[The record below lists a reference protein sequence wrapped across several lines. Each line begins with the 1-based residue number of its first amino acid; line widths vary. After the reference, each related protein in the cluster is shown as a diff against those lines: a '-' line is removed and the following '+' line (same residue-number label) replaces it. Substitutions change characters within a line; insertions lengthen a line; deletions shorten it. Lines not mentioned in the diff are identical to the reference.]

1 MKQCP
6 TCSRTYSDDAFRL
19 CPEDG
24 ATLVLLDGS
33 DVPAL
38 AKSAEQDA
46 KARPT
51 ASRRGGKIPA
61 SKATPSAGFA
71 LTSTTKALIAAG
83 VAVAFAVG
91 LIGWQIKAKKYEAV
105 NLTPEDMAMIAED
118 QQPQLK
124 IRLASNEAARK
135 DFAKNIRELLA
146 VAEEAR
152 VKGVAD
158 RPEIKRQL
166 DLMRSVVIAE
176 SYFKSQVN
184 KTGGPPTPD
193 VSDAEVEEFFKQPAN
208 QAKFDQF
215 IKDAQAKNP
224 QFAGNKIP
232 DEQLKQ
238 VRQQLGQVLVG
249 ETKGVQKGFEKKR
262 DVQLKILMEQ
272 SRVLASTY
280 AQEELVK
287 TMKATDQEI
296 DAYIQKHPE
305 LDSKQARAKAEDVLK
320 RARAGEDFGKLAQEF
335 SADTSNKDKGGD
347 LDWFGHGE
355 MAPEFEK
362 AAFALKPGEISD
374 IVKTT
379 FGFHIIKLE
388 GRRTEDKDGK
398 PQEQV
403 HARHILIAEGP
414 PNQTGRPRSGR
425 DQAKDAV
432 EQEKQKKV
440 IDEIVARSHV
450 KVADTFQV
458 TMPAAQQMPGL
469 PPGMGQGNEDEQPP
483 APAPPPSQDQ
493 GKPKAPSTGKTG
505 SKQPK

>member
-1 MKQCP
+1 M
-6 TCSRTYSDDAFRL
+6 
-19 CPEDG
+19 
-24 ATLVLLDGS
+24 
-33 DVPAL
+33 
-38 AKSAEQDA
+38 
-46 KARPT
+46 
-51 ASRRGGKIPA
+51 
-61 SKATPSAGFA
+61 
-71 LTSTTKALIAAG
+71 TSTTKALIAAG
-83 VAVAFAVG
+83 VAIAFAAG
-91 LIGWQIKAKKYEAV
+91 LIGWQIKAKRYEAI

-124 IRLASNEAARK
+124 MRLASNEAARK

-152 VKGVAD
+152 VKGIAE

-166 DLMRSVVIAE
+166 DLMRTVVIAE
-176 SYFKSQVN
+176 GYFKSQQGN
-184 KTGGPPTPD
+184 NAGPPTPN
-193 VSDAEVEEFFKQPAN
+193 VPEAEIEEFFKQPAN

-224 QFAGNKIP
+224 QLAGNKIP

-238 VRQQLGQVLVG
+238 VRQQLGQVLIG
-249 ETKGVQKGFEKKR
+249 ETKGVQAGVDKKR
-262 DVQLKILMEQ
+262 DVQLQILMEQ
-272 SRVLASTY
+272 ARVLASTY

-287 TMKATDQEI
+287 TMKASDQEI

-305 LDSKQARAKAEDVLK
+305 LDSKQARAKAEEVLK
-320 RARAGEDFGKLAQEF
+320 RVRAGEDFAKLAQEF

-347 LDWFGHGE
+347 LDWFGPGE

-362 AAFALKPGEISD
+362 AAFDLKPGQISD
-374 IVKTT
+374 VVQTK

-388 GRRTEDKDGK
+388 GRRTENKDGK

-414 PNQTGRPRSGR
+414 PSAMGRPRSGR

-432 EQEKQKKV
+432 EQEKQTKV

-483 APAPPPSQDQ
+483 APAPAPSQDN
-493 GKPKAPSTGKTG
+493 GKPKAPSTSKTQ
-505 SKQPK
+505 SKQRK